1 MSYVEKIKRKMIQT
15 GGIITSKELQ
25 DDNIPTIYLTR
36 MTENGKLIRA
46 NRGIY
51 IVHNDYDRRRHHAH
65 FRGTGLQRD
74 RKSVV

>member
-51 IVHNDYDRRRHHAH
+51 IDSNGDYDEYYFFHKRY
-65 FRGTGLQRD
+65 
-74 RKSVV
+74 SEW